1 MLQKFA
7 LSFSSST
14 TSHPLISSWGFS
26 LLRHSLPPAFLVS
39 HPISP
44 PFITSFIF
52 LCFLFSFWPCS
63 DNRQKL
69 ISWTH
74 EQARRG
80 DEVVHERAKEWP
92 VVAQRSKP
100 LKLWLAEKA
109 LINSIFTFIYS
120 RTRWVTLFLFPLMTP
135 SLALIH
141 DSFLPPTRN
150 IASATTLESPLPPLS
165 LSLGLNYVIYN
176 PDINQEHAH
185 SSFPLVVPECCPS
198 GTLNF
203 PRQSCP
209 TSSLR
214 NFQLLGYQAHSA
226 FNVCRWHPILALVKL
241 RSLVDD
247 EGSENSANSDH

>member
-150 IASATTLESPLPPLS
+150 IASATTLESPLPPSLS
-165 LSLGLNYVIYN
+165 LSALTTSFIIPTLIRSTLTRASPWWCQNAVPRAPSIFHASHAPPAVYGISNSLDTRLILLLMCAD
-176 PDINQEHAH
+176 DIQ
-185 SSFPLVVPECCPS
+185 F
-198 GTLNF
+198 
-203 PRQSCP
+203 
-209 TSSLR
+209 
-214 NFQLLGYQAHSA
+214 
-226 FNVCRWHPILALVKL
+226 
-241 RSLVDD
+241 
-247 EGSENSANSDH
+247 